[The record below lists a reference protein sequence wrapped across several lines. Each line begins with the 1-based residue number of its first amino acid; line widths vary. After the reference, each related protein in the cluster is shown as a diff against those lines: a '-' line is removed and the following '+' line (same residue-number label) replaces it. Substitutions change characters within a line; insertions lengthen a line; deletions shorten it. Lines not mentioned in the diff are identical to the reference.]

1 MLIDRETLSS
11 QHFAFVL
18 TSFAFEVRH
27 KLEAVVVSTLTLFRE
42 NLKKCVSWVNYKSST
57 FTNSKSSMEFSSFG
71 KIGGILN
78 VLVESAFVSFQRY
91 IQKQKEP
98 NIFCFPLLESL
109 STESRACSMK

>member
-11 QHFAFVL
+11 QDCAFVL

-57 FTNSKSSMEFSSFG
+57 FTNSKSSMRFTFLG
-71 KIGGILN
+71 RVGNILN
-78 VLVESAFVSFQRY
+78 ILVESVFVRF
-91 IQKQKEP
+91 
-98 NIFCFPLLESL
+98 
-109 STESRACSMK
+109 